1 IEACAM
7 VLMRRRPSAVVMEG
21 APLAEDCFR
30 CATANPGRTARS
42 SIKCDRIV
50 VASDEGGAKAN
61 APDRERLRSGAF
73 PDTLYQG
80 LRRLSSGSAR
90 GFSLGDSRFGSAR
103 GSLRG

>member
-1 IEACAM
+1 M
-7 VLMRRRPSAVVMEG
+7 MLMRRRTSAVVMEA
-21 APLAEDCFR
+21 APLAEDCCR

-73 PDTLYQG
+73 PDTLHQG

-103 GSLRG
+103 GSLRGD